1 MDFNTGGS
9 GGSRGSNDPSGP
21 LFGEGGAQRPPQG
34 PAGGTGSEFNLSDPV
49 GSFVKTTVG
58 VLTKP
63 RDFFRGMAR
72 QGDFLNPAV
81 YALIC
86 GFISAVLGGL
96 VGLVFGSVFSA
107 ATETEWTVSGGIVG
121 FVLGVILAP
130 IFTAL
135 GLLLTAGIYHLL
147 VLLLVRPS
155 NAGFEATFRVVC
167 YVSAIQL
174 LTWIPI
180 VNIIAGIY
188 ALYVAYFGVREVH
201 ATTNQRAAA
210 VVAIPVLVVILLA
223 ILFGAALAALFALA

>member
-9 GGSRGSNDPSGP
+9 GGSRRGSNDPSKP
-21 LFGEGGAQRPPQG
+21 LFGDAGAQRPSQG
-34 PAGGTGSEFNLSDPV
+34 PVGETGSEFNISDPV
-49 GSFVKTTVG
+49 GSFVRTTVG

-63 RDFFRGMAR
+63 KDFFRGMAR

-86 GFISAVLGGL
+86 GFISAVLGAL

-107 ATETEWTVSGGIVG
+107 ATGTEAATGGIVS
-121 FVLGVILAP
+121 VVIGVILAP
-130 IFTAL
+130 IFTAI
-135 GLLLTAGIYHLL
+135 GLLVTAGIYHLL

-155 NAGFEATFRVVC
+155 NGGFEATFRVVC
-167 YVSAIQL
+167 YASAIQL

-180 VNIIAGIY
+180 VNIIAAIY
-188 ALYVAYFGVREVH
+188 GLYVAYFGIREVH

-210 VVAIPVLVVILLA
+210 VVAIPVLIAILLA